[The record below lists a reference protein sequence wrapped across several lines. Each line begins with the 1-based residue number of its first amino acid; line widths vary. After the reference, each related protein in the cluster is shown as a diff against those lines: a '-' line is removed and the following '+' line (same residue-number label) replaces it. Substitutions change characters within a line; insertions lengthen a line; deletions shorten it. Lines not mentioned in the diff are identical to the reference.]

1 MKLYHASQW
10 DFDKFDKIHPGNGS
24 LGYGAYFSIVEPE
37 FEASSI
43 ALQKDIQYISQWEVP
58 IENPFLIG
66 KKLKHDQL
74 KDFSKKNTSFDQNQ
88 IDEIKNMLTD
98 KINIFGKKAS
108 SESIENLKNF
118 EGAELLDKLRS
129 ISNNYSDI
137 NANKI
142 LNNLGFDSIIGKDTH
157 IVSLNVDLPKK
168 ISVKTKD
175 SISNI
180 TKNVLTPKEAFDKY
194 GPDDDMF
201 YISQGLNPEE
211 QRKITNE
218 LNSKRKPKLS
228 DKETLN
234 KLHNDTKEAANQ
246 FYKTTEEANQIIEEY
261 NQLKIEENKPKPEKP
276 IQKPSKPK
284 QEVKKPESKIP
295 ENIDFNDILEDTA
308 KETAKQ
314 NNKLTS
320 KTIQNTA
327 KKALNTKTLG
337 IAAIG
342 ATVAVAGAIGI
353 SAHNK
358 NKRKRKKEN
367 EYAYPEDNNYINY
380 NQDLQ
385 YADNIV
391 GFSTGHSTY
400 SLT

>member
-1 MKLYHASQW
+1 MKLYHASPW

-37 FEASSI
+37 FETSSI
-43 ALQKDIQYISQWEVP
+43 RLQKDIQYISQWEVP

-66 KKLKHDQL
+66 TKLKHDQL

-129 ISNNYSDI
+129 ISDNYSDI
-137 NANKI
+137 NASKI

-180 TKNVLTPKEAFDKY
+180 TKNVLTPQEAFDKY
-194 GPDDDMF
+194 GPDDDRF
-201 YISQGLNPEE
+201 YTSQGLDPKE
-211 QRKITNE
+211 QRVKINE
-218 LNSKRKPKLS
+218 LNSKRKPVVS
-228 DKETLN
+228 DEETL
-234 KLHNDTKEAANQ
+234 KQLHKE
-246 FYKTTEEANQIIEEY
+246 TEEAAEQFYNTAEEIKNSLDNIS
-261 NQLKIEENKPKPEKP
+261 NQLEDIKSEPKEEPTIKTDTNTEQTVKNTVEEIKPKPEKP
-276 IQKPSKPK
+276 IQNT
-284 QEVKKPESKIP
+284 V
-295 ENIDFNDILEDTA
+295 
-308 KETAKQ
+308 KQ
-314 NNKLTS
+314 NNKLTN

-385 YADNIV
+385 YADSIV